1 MADVERVLIV
11 ERLQRERLAPTLV
24 GEGAAVFDLGG
35 AQAEYAES
43 DGWFLVGHTFAVQD
57 DGTGIFTLLFERQ
70 RN

>member
-11 ERLQRERLAPTLV
+11 ERLQRERLAPTLA

-43 DGWFLVGHTFAVQD
+43 DGWFLIGHTFAV
-57 DGTGIFTLLFERQ
+57 
-70 RN
+70 